1 MVFGRYFTKIVKKK
15 HSATSQDKKD
25 WLTFTKHMGEV
36 HSKDSDFLEKKNNV
50 NKIQRL
56 DLHGFTLDNANKSVK
71 KFIIN
76 SFNNGF
82 KKVLIITGKGLRSK
96 SQDNPYISKKYS
108 TLKNSVPEYLN
119 NEEDLRNK
127 INKISYAAL
136 GDGGEGAIYVFLK
149 KKKIKG

>member
-15 HSATSQDKKD
+15 YSATPQDKKD
-25 WLTFTKHMGEV
+25 WLTFTSHMREV
-36 HSKDSDFLEKKNNV
+36 RPKDSVFFEEKDKV

-56 DLHGFTLDNANKSVK
+56 DLHGFSLDNANKTVK
-71 KFIIN
+71 KFIIK

-96 SQDNPYISKKYS
+96 AQDNPYISKKFS
-108 TLKNSVPEYLN
+108 TLKNSVPEYLK

-127 INKISYAAL
+127 INKISYASL

-149 KKKIKG
+149 KKKIKE